1 MQVRIEE
8 RNGLNGWLGQKIVIG
23 LDLKAKI
30 RRIPEFKSVV
40 FWDITPLLKDKD
52 AFRECIKRMADHF
65 RGKDVDVVVSNEAR
79 GFIIGAAV
87 AYELGV
93 GFVPIRK
100 KGKLP
105 SKVVNLTYEK
115 EYESDTIEIH
125 EDAIERGQKVLL
137 VDDLLATGGTI
148 KANVELIKK
157 LGGEVVGIG
166 FLIELGYLH
175 GRENLGDKY
184 DLFSLINYETTK
196 E

>member
-1 MQVRIEE
+1 
-8 RNGLNGWLGQKIVIG
+8 
-23 LDLKAKI
+23 LDLKSKI
-30 RRIPEFKSVV
+30 RRIPEFKGVV

-52 AFRECIKRMADHF
+52 AFRECIKRMANHF
-65 RGKDVDVVVSNEAR
+65 RGRRIDLVVSNEAR

-105 SKVVNLTYEK
+105 SRVASLTYSK

-125 EDAIERGQKVLL
+125 EDSIEPGQKVLL

-148 KANVELIKK
+148 KANAELVEK
-157 LGGEVVGIG
+157 LGGKIVGMS
-166 FLIELGYLH
+166 FLIELEYLR
-175 GRENLGDKY
+175 GREHLEDNY
-184 DLFSLINYETTK
+184 DIFSIINYKTTAG
-196 E
+196 